1 MERCMEQGMA
11 DRKELYL
18 ALPHIV
24 RGETPQGYFEQAER
38 WIGQGMKGF
47 LVRNLEA
54 FARLESL
61 GYADRCVLDS
71 SVYTWNRE
79 AIAYFREKG
88 VLRNTAPLELNEKEL
103 RHRDNRGSELLV
115 YGYLPL
121 MVSAQCVRKNL
132 FGCDRSEGTAQ
143 LRDRYDAVFESV
155 CHCNPWK
162 MKNTKE
168 PRYCYNMIYNSLP
181 YALIKDQEIVES
193 LGFDAFRLS
202 FTTEDAQKTDAVIQ
216 AFLDV
221 WISGRDFPKWE
232 FTRGH
237 FKRGVE

>member
-1 MERCMEQGMA
+1 
-11 DRKELYL
+11 
-18 ALPHIV
+18 
-24 RGETPQGYFEQAER
+24 
-38 WIGQGMKGF
+38 
-47 LVRNLEA
+47 
-54 FARLESL
+54 
-61 GYADRCVLDS
+61 
-71 SVYTWNRE
+71 
-79 AIAYFREKG
+79 
-88 VLRNTAPLELNEKEL
+88 
-103 RHRDNRGSELLV
+103 
-115 YGYLPL
+115 

-132 FGCDRSEGTAQ
+132 FGCDRSEGTVQ